1 MNEEAAKQ
9 SWQLGALML
18 KIRAIFVE
26 SPPKYIG
33 ETPPEY
39 TSFPE
44 YASLAVCFHGFDQI
58 PVVFNDVC
66 RNFLDTAAVKP
77 GLLLPNFGSL
87 YKKFKRVLHVVQS
100 ANTIVKKKKKM
111 GACRTLYARDTVHNL
126 RWALEIVLEFLEKKE
141 IKLILK
147 EIKKIKKIYRMRFR
161 AKGRFSTYFRLGEIV
176 RLFVRERQQ
185 LRKNFNKLNTY
196 LAKIDQEWKIKLKK

>member
-1 MNEEAAKQ
+1 MNEEAEEAAKQ
-9 SWQLGALML
+9 SWQLGILML

-44 YASLAVCFHGFDQI
+44 YASLAVCFHGFHQI

-66 RNFLDTAAVKP
+66 RNFLDTTDDTP
-77 GLLLPNFGSL
+77 EWSLPNFDSL

-100 ANTIVKKKKKM
+100 ANTIVYYFKKR
-111 GACRTLYARDTVHNL
+111 GVCRTPYARDTVFNL
-126 RWALEIVLEFLEKKE
+126 RWALEIVLEFLEKV
-141 IKLILK
+141 
-147 EIKKIKKIYRMRFR
+147 
-161 AKGRFSTYFRLGEIV
+161 GRFSTYSRLDENV

-196 LAKIDQEWKIKLKK
+196 LAKIDKE